1 MRNQGQG
8 KLVVTLV
15 VIMVVFIGVNR
26 LCPSLQAA
34 TLTYD
39 RYHIVQKGDT
49 LWDIASG
56 YAETAEGIL
65 RLAKEIK
72 QRNNLRTDVIR
83 PRQKLII
90 PIKIEG
96 VYHVVKQYEYLW
108 RICKTYGVDFDQV
121 VRFNRISDPN
131 RIVPGQKL
139 FIPGARSVKG
149 VDIPEELIA
158 GQTPDSPP
166 VPPEKDTAQPS
177 SQKAV
182 KGKGSLIWPIQDTI
196 QAYRKSSFGIDILA
210 PEGATIIAAA
220 KGRIEFV
227 GVVRKYGDRIMK
239 AILIE
244 HPELGLYTLCYT
256 HSLLPLVVKDD
267 LVEKG
272 EPIARLVSAELGAE
286 TVLYFEVRRKDTKPI
301 DPLEYLPPDFE

>member
-1 MRNQGQG
+1 MGNQGQG

-15 VIMVVFIGVNR
+15 VIMVVFIGVNW

-39 RYHIVQKGDT
+39 RYYIVQKGDT
-49 LWDIASG
+49 LWEIAED
-56 YAETAEGIL
+56 YGIL
-65 RLAKEIK
+65 VEEIK
-72 QRNNLRTDVIR
+72 QKNNLRTDVIR

-108 RICKTYGVDFDQV
+108 RICKTYEVDFDQV
-121 VRFNRISDPN
+121 VHLNRISDPN

-139 FIPGARSVKG
+139 FIPGARSVKE

-158 GQTPDSPP
+158 GQTPDTSP
-166 VPPEKDTAQPS
+166 VPPKNDTAQPS
-177 SQKAV
+177 SQKAA

-196 QAYRKSSFGIDILA
+196 ESYRKSSFGIDILA
-210 PEGATIIAAA
+210 PEGATIVAAA

-244 HPELGLYTLCYT
+244 HLELGLYTLCYT
-256 HSLLPLVVKDD
+256 HSLLPLVAKDD

-272 EPIARLVSAELGAE
+272 EPIGRLVSAESGAE

-301 DPLEYLPPDFE
+301 DPLEYLPSNFE